1 MSNLPWIFRY
11 NIRSIDDFPI
21 QDATTITLNSWEYYL
36 ESTLITSKQF
46 IIPDGAV
53 VAIRGW
59 DPFVSWIIYTW
70 VLSCFKGLDFV
81 SLTNDL
87 IFVSTPIGE
96 VFDFNNIASVEAQMF
111 MTDSVYID
119 CAWIGIT
126 KNIKQFSWY
135 FTSFQFIWQGFN
147 IDWIR
152 FTNLSQSSTI
162 FWNNEV
168 TTMFTFTWSI
178 EWIQFNWME
187 FVPNANES
195 LFDFKVWA
203 IIDSANINSNV
214 FNSTLWGALF
224 AAWSRDQKDPN
235 LFFNWPSF
243 NSHLLYFFFMP
254 LT

>member
-126 KNIKQFSWY
+126 KNIQ
-135 FTSFQFIWQGFN
+135 
-147 IDWIR
+147 
-152 FTNLSQSSTI
+152 
-162 FWNNEV
+162 
-168 TTMFTFTWSI
+168 
-178 EWIQFNWME
+178 
-187 FVPNANES
+187 
-195 LFDFKVWA
+195 
-203 IIDSANINSNV
+203 
-214 FNSTLWGALF
+214 
-224 AAWSRDQKDPN
+224 
-235 LFFNWPSF
+235 
-243 NSHLLYFFFMP
+243 
-254 LT
+254 